1 MRNLLLLSFAWCQ
14 QHMMMSSHAAHFEMA
29 PGLTAWCTNKK
40 THLSLL
46 LILQLT
52 RLMWQNQQFKVEITR
67 MTPRL
72 QRSQALSYPALSKS
86 SGAAYCSVKQG
97 VCRGALPAGH
107 RRANPKSITF
117 SMESSPSSANS
128 TFCKVNK
135 EKASSFSCIFP
146 TFIHSRIVVFSKK
159 H

>member
-1 MRNLLLLSFAWCQ
+1 MR
-14 QHMMMSSHAAHFEMA
+14 SSHAVHSGTA
-29 PGLTAWCTNKK
+29 PGLTAWCTNAN
-40 THLSLL
+40 THEHTHTINTLNGP
-46 LILQLT
+46 IAIVELT
-52 RLMWQNQQFKVEITR
+52 AFIWITK

-117 SMESSPSSANS
+117 RLESSPSSANS
-128 TFCKVNK
+128 TFCKIK
-135 EKASSFSCIFP
+135 CSDRHHLICLFTRSFRTTQRWRQSLCWQVLH
-146 TFIHSRIVVFSKK
+146 T
-159 H
+159 

>member
-1 MRNLLLLSFAWCQ
+1 M
-14 QHMMMSSHAAHFEMA
+14 
-29 PGLTAWCTNKK
+29 K
-40 THLSLL
+40 THTQRGISTSVS
-46 LILQLT
+46 LT
-52 RLMWQNQQFKVEITR
+52 RVKELTILGEITR

-117 SMESSPSSANS
+117 SIESSPSSANS
-128 TFCKVNK
+128 TFCRVNK
-135 EKASSFSCIFP
+135 ENPRSSSYFFFTFTHFSDRAQTTKSTC
-146 TFIHSRIVVFSKK
+146 K
-159 H
+159 HYYYYSTMLLTLIYALPMCMAFLCSVQHM